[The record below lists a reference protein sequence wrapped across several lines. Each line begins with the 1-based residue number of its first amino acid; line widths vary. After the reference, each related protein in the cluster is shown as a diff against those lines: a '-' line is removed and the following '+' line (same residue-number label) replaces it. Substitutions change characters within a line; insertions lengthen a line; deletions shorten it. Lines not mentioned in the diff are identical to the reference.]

1 MSSQQLVLV
10 TGVSGFI
17 GAHVA
22 VCLVNEGYRVR
33 GTVRSME
40 KANKLIHLNPELEG
54 KIEFVIVTD
63 IVDLPALKGAVKG
76 CDYICHVAS
85 PVLVDVHDNK
95 TELLDPAVNGT
106 LRVLEAATSEP
117 KVKRVV
123 ITSSFVALR
132 NFSTDPNVG
141 YNYTEKDWN
150 PITYEEALTTKNGTF
165 AYGASKKFAEKAA
178 RDYVKE
184 KHPQYDICTIN
195 PPFVLGPS
203 IHPMNSMQ
211 SLSTPNKIFWNLIN
225 GSQIQPSLQ
234 HWKVDVRDLA
244 NAHVF
249 ALTNEELSN
258 GRLLVAQGPF
268 FSNHVCKMLREHF
281 PEKTNTISK
290 PSDVP
295 FNENL
300 YKLDNSLSKSLGLKY
315 RSEEETYLDTALNL
329 WERAKQ
335 FS

>member
-1 MSSQQLVLV
+1 MSNQQLALV

-22 VCLVNEGYRVR
+22 VCLLNEGYRVR

-40 KANKLIHLNPELEG
+40 KANELVHLNPGLKD
-54 KIEFVIVTD
+54 KIEFAIVKD
-63 IVDLPALKGAVKG
+63 IVDLSALKDAVKE
-76 CDYICHVAS
+76 CDYVCHVAS

-95 TELLDPAVNGT
+95 TELLDPAINGT
-106 LRVLEAATSEP
+106 LRVLEAAASEP

-132 NFSTDPNVG
+132 NFSIDPNTG

-150 PITYEEALTTKNGTF
+150 PISYEEALTTKNGIF

-178 RDYVKE
+178 HDFVKE

-203 IHPMNSMQ
+203 IHPINSMH

-225 GSQIQPSLQ
+225 GSKTQPSLQ

-249 ALTNEELSN
+249 ALKNELLSN

-268 FSNHVCKMLREHF
+268 FSNHLCKMLREHF
-281 PEKTNTISK
+281 SEKKDTISE

-315 RSEEETYLDTALNL
+315 HSEEQTYLDTALNL

-335 FS
+335 FL